1 MCLRSVT
8 TWPGNVK
15 VLSNAMNQKKKTAM
29 PMLID
34 NERAPQWEPCYFPT
48 GFLELS
54 PVLWPLGNTSTSK
67 TVVILHSLWHIF
79 HGDQFAATAKLLQSC
94 PTLCDPI
101 DGSPPGSPVPG
112 ILQTRT
118 LEWIAIS
125 FSNAWKWK
133 VKWSRSVASDSLRP
147 HGLQPTRL
155 LRPWDFPGKST
166 GVGCHWAIK
175 ATWL

>member
-1 MCLRSVT
+1 
-8 TWPGNVK
+8 
-15 VLSNAMNQKKKTAM
+15 
-29 PMLID
+29 MLID

-101 DGSPPGSPVPG
+101 DGSPPGSPIPG

-125 FSNAWKWK
+125 FSTVTGTQHHKEIAQESKLTTT
-133 VKWSRSVASDSLRP
+133 SLST
-147 HGLQPTRL
+147 LVSSA
-155 LRPWDFPGKST
+155 DFFFNGQNFSMKKQYIEEHSGTNST
-166 GVGCHWAIK
+166 SNHQAVTNSSQSGII
-175 ATWL
+175 